1 MEQFY
6 KEALENAAS
15 FNTRLMN
22 ERKMRLPF
30 LDSHTGI
37 AQNNSYLWMQKR
49 HRGPGMEAGQ
59 IYTYPSRRWRK
70 KKQTRQFDGAE
81 GSLAEFQKTE
91 GNEENNM
98 RVTRSKISNL
108 YFYFCLNMY
117 NRTANLVSRAGFVS
131 KITPLTP
138 V

>member
-49 HRGPGMEAGQ
+49 HRGPGLEAGQ
-59 IYTYPSRRWRK
+59 IYTYPARRWRK
-70 KKQTRQFDGAE
+70 KRKPIPAAVEGQDGKL
-81 GSLAEFQKTE
+81 LAELQRAD
-91 GNEENNM
+91 GM
-98 RVTRSKISNL
+98 LSKIILSKNLGELKIL
-108 YFYFCLNMY
+108 YFGLC
-117 NRTANLVSRAGFVS
+117 SW
-131 KITPLTP
+131 
-138 V
+138 